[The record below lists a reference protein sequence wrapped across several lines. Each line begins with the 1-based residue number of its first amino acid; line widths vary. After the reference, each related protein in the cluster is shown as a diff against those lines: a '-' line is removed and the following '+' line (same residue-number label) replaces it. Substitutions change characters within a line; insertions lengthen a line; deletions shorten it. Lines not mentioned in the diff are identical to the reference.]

1 MDFLDR
7 FNTVMRASSVSEAE
21 SPLLERDRRIS
32 ALACSATVGE
42 VLSPTIT
49 RLFLTDN
56 DVVLEQSQPFFL
68 LKNSKTGLFSIG
80 IETAEA
86 PLFKSPD
93 WSTAYRTW
101 LDLIRVQRS
110 KHSPQTTEVQSAQF
124 LHDRV
129 HHHQDD
135 PGFGQLI
142 YSRDLRFGG
151 VLQYSVQI
159 SEAIALRWTAGN
171 TSKGVLTLDKVGR
184 RQHRLSKWIE
194 PQPRSVI
201 AASLHCAIDIF
212 HQQWDYSLNQ
222 FNSEHWA
229 KLMVT
234 GHCGCDQTD
243 EILVYWQQRAIAE
256 EPSAAMPEVLTL
268 NLAAQDM
275 LKASLNAIQSEHFTP

>member
-1 MDFLDR
+1 MDFLDC
-7 FNTVMRASSVSEAE
+7 FNKVMGASSVSEAE
-21 SPLLERDRRIS
+21 SPLLESDRRTS
-32 ALACSATVGE
+32 SLECLVAVRE
-42 VLSPTIT
+42 MREPTMA
-49 RLFLTDN
+49 RLFLADN

-68 LKNSKTGLFSIG
+68 FKNSKTGLFSIWL
-80 IETAEA
+80 EATEA
-86 PLFKSPD
+86 PLFKSFS
-93 WSTAYRTW
+93 WSAAYRTW

-110 KHSPQTTEVQSAQF
+110 KHSPQTTEVQSAQV

-129 HHHQDD
+129 YHHQDD

-159 SEAIALRWTAGN
+159 SKAIALRWTVGDRC
-171 TSKGVLTLDKVGR
+171 KGTLTLDKVGR
-184 RQHRLSKWIE
+184 RQHRFAKWIE
-194 PQPRSVI
+194 PQPQSVI

-229 KLMVT
+229 RLMVT
-234 GHCGCDQTD
+234 GHCCCDQTD
-243 EILVYWQQRAIAE
+243 EILAYWRQRAIAE
-256 EPSAAMPEVLTL
+256 ESDAAIPEILDL

-275 LKASLNAIQSEHFTP
+275 LKASLNTIQPERFTP